1 MRSLNKEAIDVLT
14 NKPNWFQYGFHAKT
28 GETIDLEE
36 FKKRIRAF
44 KMLKR
49 RPDDR

>member
-36 FKKRIRAF
+36 FEEANKSIEMF
-44 KMLKR
+44 KR